1 MRSAGLS
8 AATEQAVAETGLQRR
23 DARPGRSR
31 STVRGAW
38 PSVFG
43 LVTFFVAWEVLVRI
57 TGTPTFVLPTPS
69 AAFERLWTEL
79 PSYSY
84 ELLYTLAAA
93 GAGLAIGTTVGVT
106 GAIVMTHWKILERSL
121 FPLAVILKLVPFVA
135 IAPLLRIWLG
145 YELTP
150 KIVLASLITF
160 FPVLVNSISGLR
172 ATDPLAVEFF
182 RSVGANRWETLVRLR
197 WHGALPYLFAA
208 IKVSV
213 GLAMIGAIVG
223 EFFGAEYG
231 IGKVI
236 NVTGTHLDMRGM
248 FAAIMLLAIT
258 GVTLTILTNVVE
270 RRVLFWHESVRSSSG

>member
-1 MRSAGLS
+1 MGSAGLS
-8 AATEQAVAETGLQRR
+8 AATKQAVAEAPLVRH
-23 DARPGRSR
+23 DAPRGRSR
-31 STVRGAW
+31 WNARGVG
-38 PSVFG
+38 PSASG
-43 LVTFFVAWEVLVRI
+43 IITFFVVWEVLVRV

-69 AAFERLWTEL
+69 AAFERLLTEL
-79 PSYSY
+79 PNYSY

-93 GAGLAIGTTVGVT
+93 GAGLAIGISVGVI
-106 GAIVMTHWKILERSL
+106 GAVVMTQWKILERSL

-160 FPVLVNSISGLR
+160 FPVLVNCISGLR

-182 RSVGANRWETLVRLR
+182 RSVGADRWETLVRLR

-208 IKVSV
+208 VKVSV

-258 GVTLTILTNVVE
+258 GVTLTLLTNVLE
-270 RRVLFWHESVRSSSG
+270 RRVLFWHESVRS